1 MRVRTEEIKEAYSH
15 WKNAMIKGDLPI
27 LEKIYTEN
35 FLWTNNMGITNNK
48 MQNLNKISSG
58 NLHYLSWINEDMTVD
73 ILGDIAILKTR
84 EILKL
89 VVYSQTVSAVQDVT
103 LIFINH
109 DGNWLLA
116 GGQEINC
123 SLN

>member
-1 MRVRTEEIKEAYSH
+1 MRERTEEIKEAYAH
-15 WKNAMIKGDLPI
+15 WKNAMIKADLRV

-35 FLWTNNMGITNNK
+35 FLWTNNLGLANNK
-48 MQNLNKISSG
+48 TQNLNKISSG
-58 NLHYLSWINEDMTVD
+58 DLRYLSWINEDMTVD

-89 VVYSQTVSAVQDVT
+89 IVYNQRVSAIQDVA
-103 LIFINH
+103 LIFINQ